1 MLGTCVSLLH
11 KKRDTKT
18 NVDKVKARQKPM
30 VSHLWIVGCDVR
42 MFIFKEKR
50 RKLNAQSIKCLV
62 LKYNDTKK
70 GNKLLKKIINNVEIC
85 KDVVFDEEVLIQ

>member
-1 MLGTCVSLLH
+1 
-11 KKRDTKT
+11 
-18 NVDKVKARQKPM
+18 
-30 VSHLWIVGCDVR
+30 

-70 GNKLLKKIINNVEIC
+70 GYKLLKKIINNVEIC